1 VHLVRVIAHI
11 FRRLQWKLT
20 LTYTLVT
27 AAAIILMQILFLG
40 YYAYFSDSFAPLLV
54 FSMQD
59 EAEQLRPYL
68 QATPPDRA
76 GLEDWLQDAQ
86 KDDVLHVS
94 DEGVPVGEIVMMAVV
109 DNTGRVLASE
119 PAHAVPVGEQL
130 AAHLDEP
137 STEIVQIAL
146 ENPSAPDIERQE
158 RLELLSGRSADNA
171 LVAAVPILDTDDQVL
186 GAWLAMTDQTT
197 SGSMQAMAA
206 FMLELIPS
214 VAQVAVIFA
223 IVVGAVFGFITARG
237 LTRRLRNLV
246 QAASAWSEGDFT
258 ATAQDRSGDELGQ
271 LAQQLNRMAEE
282 LRNLLHVRQELA
294 TVDERNRLARE
305 LHDSVKQ
312 QLFATAMQV
321 GAARALLER
330 NDPAADERLADAE
343 RLAHAA
349 QQELTMI
356 IHELRPAALESK
368 GLAAALRDYVD
379 DWSRHSGIAAHV
391 SYQGQREL
399 PLLLEQTLF
408 RVAQE
413 ALANVARHSG
423 ASRVQVQ
430 VQWDPQ
436 TVTLTVADNGRGFS
450 MDARPKT
457 GVGLKSMQERLES
470 LGGTFT
476 LASAPEQGTTVTA
489 QLATDG
495 HSLHVGIANNQT
507 NGATDKLE
515 EQEHA

>member
-1 VHLVRVIAHI
+1 
-11 FRRLQWKLT
+11 
-20 LTYTLVT
+20 
-27 AAAIILMQILFLG
+27 
-40 YYAYFSDSFAPLLV
+40 
-54 FSMQD
+54 
-59 EAEQLRPYL
+59 
-68 QATPPDRA
+68 
-76 GLEDWLQDAQ
+76 
-86 KDDVLHVS
+86 
-94 DEGVPVGEIVMMAVV
+94 
-109 DNTGRVLASE
+109 
-119 PAHAVPVGEQL
+119 
-130 AAHLDEP
+130 
-137 STEIVQIAL
+137 
-146 ENPSAPDIERQE
+146 
-158 RLELLSGRSADNA
+158 
-171 LVAAVPILDTDDQVL
+171 
-186 GAWLAMTDQTT
+186 
-197 SGSMQAMAA
+197 
-206 FMLELIPS
+206 
-214 VAQVAVIFA
+214 VAVIFA

-246 QAASAWSEGDFT
+246 QAANAWSEGDFT

-330 NDPAADERLADAE
+330 NDPTADERLADAE

-379 DWSRHSGIAAHV
+379 DWARHSGIAAHV

-423 ASRVQVQ
+423 ASRVDIR
-430 VQWDPQ
+430 VQWDPH
-436 TVTLTVADNGRGFS
+436 TVTLTVADNGQGFS
-450 MDARPKT
+450 MEARPKT

-495 HSLHVGIANNQT
+495 IPMHNGITNNQT
-507 NGATDKLE
+507 NGATDTLE
-515 EQEHA
+515 EQQHA